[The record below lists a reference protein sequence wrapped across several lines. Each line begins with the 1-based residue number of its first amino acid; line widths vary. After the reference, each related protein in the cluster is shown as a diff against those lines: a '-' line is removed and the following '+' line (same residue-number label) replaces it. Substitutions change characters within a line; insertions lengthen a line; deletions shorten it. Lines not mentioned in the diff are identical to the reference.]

1 MVDLTKN
8 KIFLILPLL
17 LSLFI
22 LISVKISFANDKFIL
37 NAERVKFNYFLGII
51 PMEGFFALKD
61 SIFVLNFKK
70 PNQSKLNLK
79 FDLNSSSAGFDLA
92 TNAMLG
98 ETVLYAEKYPYIYF
112 KSKKVFA
119 KDNQFNIRGSLTI
132 RGITKD
138 VTFEAKLNNPSVLK
152 NKVKNKLQFDIYA
165 ELKRSDF
172 NATGY
177 QYIVGDIINLK
188 TKVELLLLDN

>member
-22 LISVKISFANDKFIL
+22 LISVKISFASDKFIL

-92 TNAMLG
+92 TTAMLG

-112 KSKKVFA
+112 ESKNVFA
-119 KDNQFNIRGSLTI
+119 KDNQFNITGSLTI

-138 VTFEAKLNNPSVLK
+138 VTFKAKLNNPSVLK
-152 NKVKNKLQFDIYA
+152 NKVKNNLQFDIYA

-188 TKVELLLLDN
+188 TRVELLLLDN

>member
-8 KIFLILPLL
+8 KNFFILPSL
-17 LSLFI
+17 LSLLI
-22 LISVKISFANDKFIL
+22 LVSVKINFASDKFTL
-37 NAERVKFNYFLGII
+37 NAERIKFNYFVGII
-51 PMEGFFALKD
+51 PMEGFFTLKD

-70 PNQSKLNLK
+70 PNQSKLKLK

-112 KSKKVFA
+112 ESTKVFA
-119 KDNQFNIRGSLTI
+119 KDNQFNIKGSLTI
-132 RGITKD
+132 RGITKN
-138 VTFEAKLNNPSVLK
+138 VTFKAKLNNPSVLK
-152 NKVKNKLQFDIYA
+152 NKVKNNLQFDIYA

-177 QYIVGDIINLK
+177 QYIVGDVINLK
-188 TKVELLLLDN
+188 TRVELLLLDN

>member
-92 TNAMLG
+92 TTAMLG

-119 KDNQFNIRGSLTI
+119 KDNQFKIKGSLTI

-138 VTFEAKLNNPSVLK
+138 VIFEAKLNNPSVLK
-152 NKVKNKLQFDIYA
+152 NKVKNNLQFDIYA

>member
-92 TNAMLG
+92 TSAMLG
-98 ETVLYAEKYPYIYF
+98 ETVLYAEKYPYIHF
-112 KSKKVFA
+112 ESKKVFA

-138 VTFEAKLNNPSVLK
+138 VTFKAKLNNPSVLK

>member
-17 LSLFI
+17 LSLFVLI
-22 LISVKISFANDKFIL
+22 LVKISFASDKFIL

-92 TNAMLG
+92 TTAMLG
-98 ETVLYAEKYPYIYF
+98 ETVLYAKKYPYIYF
-112 KSKKVFA
+112 ESKNVFS
-119 KDNQFNIRGSLTI
+119 KDNQFNITGSLTI

-138 VTFEAKLNNPSVLK
+138 VTFKAKLNNPSVLK
-152 NKVKNKLQFDIYA
+152 NKVKNNLQFDIYA

-188 TKVELLLLDN
+188 TRVELLLLDN

>member
-98 ETVLYAEKYPYIYF
+98 ETVLYAEKYPYISF
-112 KSKKVFA
+112 ESKKVFA

-152 NKVKNKLQFDIYA
+152 NKVKNNLQFDIYA

>member
-22 LISVKISFANDKFIL
+22 LISVKISFASDKFIL

-79 FDLNSSSAGFDLA
+79 FDLH
-92 TNAMLG
+92 
-98 ETVLYAEKYPYIYF
+98 
-112 KSKKVFA
+112 
-119 KDNQFNIRGSLTI
+119 
-132 RGITKD
+132 
-138 VTFEAKLNNPSVLK
+138 
-152 NKVKNKLQFDIYA
+152 
-165 ELKRSDF
+165 
-172 NATGY
+172 
-177 QYIVGDIINLK
+177 
-188 TKVELLLLDN
+188 

>member
-92 TNAMLG
+92 TTAMLG

-112 KSKKVFA
+112 ESKNVFA

-138 VTFEAKLNNPSVLK
+138 VTFKAKLNNPSVLK
-152 NKVKNKLQFDIYA
+152 NKVKNNLQFDIYA

-188 TKVELLLLDN
+188 TRVELLLLDN

>member
-1 MVDLTKN
+1 MVDLTKY

-22 LISVKISFANDKFIL
+22 LISVKISFASDKFIL

-92 TNAMLG
+92 TTAMLG
-98 ETVLYAEKYPYIYF
+98 ETVLYAKKYPYIYF
-112 KSKKVFA
+112 ESKNVFS
-119 KDNQFNIRGSLTI
+119 KDNQFNITGSLTI

-138 VTFEAKLNNPSVLK
+138 VTFKAKLNNPSVLK
-152 NKVKNKLQFDIYA
+152 NKVKNNLQFDIYA

-177 QYIVGDIINLK
+177 QYIVGDVINLK
-188 TKVELLLLDN
+188 TRVELLLLDN

>member
-92 TNAMLG
+92 TSAMLG
-98 ETVLYAEKYPYIYF
+98 ETVLYAEKYPYIHF
-112 KSKKVFA
+112 ESKKVFA

-138 VTFEAKLNNPSVLK
+138 VTFKAKLNNPSVLK
-152 NKVKNKLQFDIYA
+152 NKVKNNLQFDIYA

-188 TKVELLLLDN
+188 TRVELIILDN

>member
-22 LISVKISFANDKFIL
+22 LISVKISFASDKFIL

-92 TNAMLG
+92 TTAMLG
-98 ETVLYAEKYPYIYF
+98 ETVLYAKKYPYIYF
-112 KSKKVFA
+112 ESKNVFS
-119 KDNQFNIRGSLTI
+119 KDNQFNITGSLTI

-138 VTFEAKLNNPSVLK
+138 VTFKAKLNNPSVLK
-152 NKVKNKLQFDIYA
+152 NKVKKNLPTIPSTLKE
-165 ELKRSDF
+165 ELTYNIFLRAK
-172 NATGY
+172 
-177 QYIVGDIINLK
+177 NLK
-188 TKVELLLLDN
+188 DFSKLRDLKDNF

>member
-92 TNAMLG
+92 TTVMLG
-98 ETVLYAEKYPYIYF
+98 ETVLYAKKYPYIYF
-112 KSKKVFA
+112 ESKNVFS
-119 KDNQFNIRGSLTI
+119 KDNQFNITGSLTI

-138 VTFEAKLNNPSVLK
+138 VTFKAKLNNPSVLK
-152 NKVKNKLQFDIYA
+152 NKVKNNLQFDIYA

-188 TKVELLLLDN
+188 TRVELLLLDN